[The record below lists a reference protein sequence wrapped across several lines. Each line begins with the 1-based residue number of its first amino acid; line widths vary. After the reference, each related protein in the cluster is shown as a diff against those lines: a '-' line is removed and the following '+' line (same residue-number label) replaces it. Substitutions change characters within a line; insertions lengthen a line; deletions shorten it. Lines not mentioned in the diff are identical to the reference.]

1 MRSTGVERDALIVRE
16 ETVYLQKRS
25 TAAEFGRARTVDLKK
40 NRWEVHRFV
49 PKGARPARRCSI
61 AARLPA
67 ATHDTV
73 GVSTVK
79 ATRPYG
85 EKARGS
91 AGTPSSLARRGAFD
105 FSFASRGCRL
115 C

>member
-1 MRSTGVERDALIVRE
+1 M
-16 ETVYLQKRS
+16 
-25 TAAEFGRARTVDLKK
+25 
-40 NRWEVHRFV
+40 
-49 PKGARPARRCSI
+49 PKGVRPAGRCTI

-85 EKARGS
+85 EKARDS
-91 AGTPSSLARRGAFD
+91 AGTPSSLARGGAFD
-105 FSFASRGCRL
+105 FICFPRL
-115 C
+115 PSLLTPGPHRRQG

>member
-1 MRSTGVERDALIVRE
+1 
-16 ETVYLQKRS
+16 
-25 TAAEFGRARTVDLKK
+25 
-40 NRWEVHRFV
+40 V
-49 PKGARPARRCSI
+49 PKGVRPAGRCTI

-85 EKARGS
+85 EKARDN
-91 AGTPSSLARRGAFD
+91 AGTPPSLARGGAFD
-105 FSFASRGCRL
+105 FICFRGCRL